1 MATSSIF
8 RTVNPKDK
16 NSIRKLVQALEYSK
30 ATKAEDVQMTRSVSN
45 FTTDQIR
52 KAFGDSNEGLQD
64 RKTLMTS

>member
-64 RKTLMTS
+64 RKP

>member
-8 RTVNPKDK
+8 RAVNPKDK

-64 RKTLMTS
+64 RKP